1 MPKTFP
7 TYVQGVASAFS
18 IVCSLRISF
27 IVNVIVS
34 LSMG

>member
-1 MPKTFP
+1 VILP
-7 TYVQGVASAFS
+7 ASAIS